1 MFIITLE
8 DLKAALRIEK
18 AQKED
23 FTNLLPKE
31 FKDYANIF
39 SPKEAERLPPHRPY
53 DHDIKLLEGKTPPFG
68 PLTLRP
74 QKKLNWKHLGPFYIK
89 KIISP
94 HAYELD
100 LPASMKIHP
109 VFNVSLLHPVAK
121 DPVPRQ
127 RQPPPPVEVDGLE
140 EWIVKDILDSRWEHW
155 GRWGPRLKYTVKW
168 LGYDNPTEEPA
179 HYLRNA
185 QEIVANFHRCY
196 LSKPKPADGLNGAQP

>member
-68 PLTLRP
+68 PL
-74 QKKLNWKHLGPFYIK
+74 
-89 KIISP
+89 
-94 HAYELD
+94 
-100 LPASMKIHP
+100 
-109 VFNVSLLHPVAK
+109 
-121 DPVPRQ
+121 Q

-196 LSKPKPADGLNGAQP
+196 LSKPKPADGLNRAQP

>member
-68 PLTLRP
+68 PLYAMSRE
-74 QKKLNWKHLGPFYIK
+74 
-89 KIISP
+89 
-94 HAYELD
+94 EL
-100 LPASMKIHP
+100 
-109 VFNVSLLHPVAK
+109 
-121 DPVPRQ
+121 
-127 RQPPPPVEVDGLE
+127 EV
-140 EWIVKDILDSRWEHW
+140 
-155 GRWGPRLKYTVKW
+155 LK
-168 LGYDNPTEEPA
+168 E
-179 HYLRNA
+179 
-185 QEIVANFHRCY
+185 
-196 LSKPKPADGLNGAQP
+196 